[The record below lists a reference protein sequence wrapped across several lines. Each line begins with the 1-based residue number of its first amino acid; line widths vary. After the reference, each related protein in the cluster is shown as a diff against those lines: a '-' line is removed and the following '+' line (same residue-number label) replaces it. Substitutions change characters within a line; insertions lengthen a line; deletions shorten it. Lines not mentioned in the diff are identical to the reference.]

1 MVRNDT
7 FEERF
12 DSWEALKLFLRE
24 CDHKHGEYSEV
35 TFSFTDLPS
44 YCNIT
49 LSEDEDGSVL
59 IDSEYYNNLCLDG
72 KITDIAK
79 KLTRF
84 EIGPSELILTS
95 ERYAI
100 PFKDRSCAELTL
112 RFDEEDGFKMSLQ
125 VYPEIHFLEIERVTD
140 IEYSRGSS
148 YEIGEDYERDNYLE
162 LKLMQFQGNT
172 RREINLELP

>member
-7 FEERF
+7 FEERY
-12 DSWEALKLFLRE
+12 DSWEALKWFLRE
-24 CDHKHGEYSEV
+24 CDHKYGEYSEV
-35 TFSFTDLPS
+35 TFSFTNLPS

-49 LSEDEDGSVL
+49 LSEGDDGSVL

-84 EIGPSELILTS
+84 EMGPELILTS

-100 PFKDRSCAELTL
+100 PFKDKSCAELRL
-112 RFDEEDGFKMSLQ
+112 HFDEDRGFEMSLR
-125 VYPEIHFLEIERVTD
+125 VYPEVYIIDIEKVAD
-140 IEYSRGSS
+140 IEYSRGAVH
-148 YEIGEDYERDNYLE
+148 EIGEDYERDDYLE
-162 LKLMQFQGNT
+162 LKLMEFQGNT
-172 RREINLELP
+172 WREINLELP